1 MKLIVIPYLE
11 SESKAQE
18 IIYALRSLDQH
29 LKEDF
34 QVAIIGDMPKG
45 VTGVTHISCTP
56 IMGRLV
62 DSIEKIKTVFAYP
75 EFEEAKTI
83 TRMYD
88 DVVLLADVDSLEDL
102 PNFNFGEFNEES
114 FSGSGHWWDMKARTF
129 AYLRENNVKKCFD
142 GQTHLPI
149 TFEKE
154 KFLEIASIAMQKELL
169 LESIYVSLQEEKEH
183 KTVEGEAAYFYGYE
197 NKRSRLSQKMEEI
210 EKHCEN
216 ATFLNFNDEGLT
228 PALLAFL
235 KKKFPKPCRFEKGFK
250 KKPNTGEKSGV

>member
-1 MKLIVIPYLE
+1 MNIIVIPFVE
-11 SESKAQE
+11 NESKANE

-29 LKEDF
+29 VKDDF
-34 QVAIIGDMPKG
+34 KVVIVGDLPKN
-45 VTGVTHISCTP
+45 VVGVTHIDCRP
-56 IMGRLV
+56 IGSRLV

-75 EFEEAKTI
+75 EFEEVNKI

-88 DVVLLADVDSLEDL
+88 DVVLLSDVDSLEDL
-102 PNFNFGEFNEES
+102 PNFHFGLYSEDS
-114 FSGSGHWWDMKARTF
+114 FTGSGHWWDMKARTF
-129 AYLRENNVKKCFD
+129 AFLRENKVSKCFD

-154 KFLEIASIAMQKELL
+154 KFLELAPEAMQNELL
-169 LESIYVSLQEEKEH
+169 LESVYVSLQEEKEH
-183 KTVEGEAAYFYGYE
+183 KTGDGDAAYFYGYE
-197 NKRSRLSQKMEEI
+197 NKRSKPSQKIEDI

-216 ATFLNFNDEGLT
+216 ATFINFNDEGLT
-228 PALLAFL
+228 PALQEFL